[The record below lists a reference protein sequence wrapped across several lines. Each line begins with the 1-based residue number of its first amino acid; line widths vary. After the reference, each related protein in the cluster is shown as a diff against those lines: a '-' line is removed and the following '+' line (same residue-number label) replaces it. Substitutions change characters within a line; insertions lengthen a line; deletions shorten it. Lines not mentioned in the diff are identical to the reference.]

1 VDLDTEPES
10 LPSLVLRDIARR
22 PRTLLLVLLS
32 LFAIVLGI
40 ARQEIMALA
49 FGGGWLLIVLGYTL
63 VFVAM
68 DVRRKEQERDA

>member
-1 VDLDTEPES
+1 MDHDAEPES

-22 PRTLLLVLLS
+22 PRTLLLVL
-32 LFAIVLGI
+32 GI

-49 FGGGWLLIVLGYTL
+49 FGGGWLLMVLGYTL